1 MGGFLFV
8 LVVILLGLLFAPVPF
23 QINVYF
29 DVFSGK
35 IGCNLRLFRFIR
47 LIGGYLAPC
56 PGGFAWH
63 ISKKKALLFTY
74 LQMDEG
80 RKNINEK
87 DGFRI
92 VKAQTVFEIGAEYIL
107 FTVAVQNTLKGASL
121 FSKSLQSF
129 ESKIFLKNS
138 DNFRAFIR
146 ITMHVRL
153 WKQLVKL
160 IKNAII
166 GGVEKWRKI
175 KSAA

>member
-8 LVVILLGLLFAPVPF
+8 LVGILAGLLFAPLPF
-23 QINVYF
+23 QVNVYF

-35 IGCNLRLFRFIR
+35 IGCNLRLFRMMK
-47 LIGGYLAPC
+47 LLGGYLTPC

-74 LQMDEG
+74 LQMNEG
-80 RKNINEK
+80 RKSINEK

-107 FTVAVQNTLKGASL
+107 FTITVQNALKGVAL
-121 FSKSLQSF
+121 FSSSLQEF
-129 ESKIFLKNS
+129 ESKIVLKNS

-146 ITMHVRL
+146 ITLHVRL
-153 WKQLVKL
+153 WKQLFKL

-166 GGVEKWRKI
+166 GGVEKWRKT
-175 KSAA
+175 KSVA